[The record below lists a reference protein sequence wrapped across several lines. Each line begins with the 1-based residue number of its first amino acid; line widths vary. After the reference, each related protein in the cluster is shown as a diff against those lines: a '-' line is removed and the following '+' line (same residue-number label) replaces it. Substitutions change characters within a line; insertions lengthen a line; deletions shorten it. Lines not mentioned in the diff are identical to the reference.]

1 MCKRIIAFERKLV
14 RGFYHDDTFSHL
26 ILSFPEESKYHNYVW
41 SISID
46 KIRYNT
52 TSGNDASANF
62 NDDKCWIEVD
72 QDEKFKLFNLFNKED
87 ELKDLVQDALG
98 ASLVWAIKA
107 AWRVQKGG
115 ATNRAF
121 FWKDNRLAV
130 FGVVLMRD

>member
-1 MCKRIIAFERKLV
+1 MCKRIIAFERKLI

-52 TSGNDASANF
+52 TSGNDAPANF

-87 ELKDLVQDALG
+87 ELKDVI
-98 ASLVWAIKA
+98 AIDVEEMI
-107 AWRVQKGG
+107 WRLKPKIHYYRSE
-115 ATNRAF
+115 T
-121 FWKDNRLAV
+121 DPEE
-130 FGVVLMRD
+130 